1 MIFGAVIPP
10 FRMLDP
16 GLALAERILA
26 GDVRDVPAAELLR
39 RVAAVLPDEDAAA
52 VHLNLSLEI
61 LGVRPRL
68 CRNGDGWRFEFADA
82 ATMLAVLVDRSG
94 WERIRRCIRCG
105 RPFIDRTM
113 GATTRSCPVH
123 RRPNLR
129 R

>member
-26 GDVRDVPAAELLR
+26 GDLRDVPAADLLR

-52 VHLNLSLEI
+52 AHLNHSLEI
-61 LGVRPRL
+61 LDVRPRL
-68 CRNGDGWRFEFADA
+68 RRHGDGWRFEFADA
-82 ATMLAVLVDRSG
+82 ATMLAVLVDRAG
-94 WERIRRCIRCG
+94 WDRIRRCGRCG

-113 GATTRSCPVH
+113 GATTRFCARH
-123 RRPNLR
+123 RRNVR
-129 R
+129 V

>member
-26 GDVRDVPAAELLR
+26 GDVRDGPAADVLR
-39 RVAAVLPDEDAAA
+39 RVAAVLPDQDAAA

-68 CRNGDGWRFEFADA
+68 RRHGDDWRFEFANA
-82 ATMLAVLVDRSG
+82 ATMLAVLVDRAG
-94 WERIRRCIRCG
+94 WDRIRRCVRCD

-113 GATTRSCPVH
+113 GATTRFCPLH
-123 RRPNLR
+123 RRNVR
-129 R
+129 A